1 MLKTRELMSAKSE
14 LSKEHQVSCL
24 LIHEKV
30 VCKEAIV
37 IKAIF
42 SLACNL

>member
-1 MLKTRELMSAKSE
+1 MLETRKLMSAKSE

-30 VCKEAIV
+30 VCKETVV
-37 IKAIF
+37 IKTIF
-42 SLACNL
+42 PLACYL